1 MLTPQPQCATH
12 KVWNWKS
19 NFVWIPSKPP
29 WQRSSRLSSANN
41 VISLYRAAN
50 VDTRRLVGFTTS
62 PFTRVPSSVYPSL
75 GFLHENQ
82 AQLGLWQWV
91 WPNTICVSRC
101 GWLVG
106 RSHFR
111 ISIRL
116 MSLDPHRALVD
127 HGISYILW
135 KVCQKCFFLAAV
147 QPVAWTGQ
155 HSQFLRCFNVY
166 FSKYTPLL
174 SFGNNYL

>member
-1 MLTPQPQCATH
+1 MLTPKPQCATH

-91 WPNTICVSRC
+91 WPNTICVSRL
-101 GWLVG
+101 GYHIFYERYAKSV
-106 RSHFR
+106 
-111 ISIRL
+111 
-116 MSLDPHRALVD
+116 
-127 HGISYILW
+127 
-135 KVCQKCFFLAAV
+135 FLAAV

-155 HSQFLRCFNVY
+155 HSQFLQGFNVY